1 MILIVVPILAL
12 AIAAIIITASPRYTV
27 MQQKIDQLHNGIGE
41 TITNE
46 RVIKSF
52 VREEHEKEKFSRIN
66 QELVEKSTA
75 ALRMMILMQP
85 VSTLAINV
93 TTLAVVWFARKQTMV
108 GTMELGTLTA
118 FITYLS
124 QILTALNFLANIVL
138 QGTRAAASN
147 RRITEVLQAT
157 IDLTDKDAAFPDREI
172 TGGSIEFQH
181 VSFRYFKK
189 NHQKVLN
196 DISLSIESGETVGI
210 IGSTGSGKST
220 VVRLLQ
226 RFYDVGAGS
235 VRINGRDVRTIP
247 RETLSAMFGA
257 AMQND
262 FLYSDTIEENIR
274 FGRALTHEQIVEA
287 AMLAQADEFIQQFPD
302 KYDTWIEQGGTNVSG
317 GQKQRILIARA
328 LAARPEILVLD
339 DSSSALDYK
348 TDAALRHALAE
359 QLGGKTQIIVAQRIS
374 TVLHADQIV
383 VLDEGRVVG
392 CGTHAELM
400 DACEPYR
407 EIALSQLSEEE
418 LEGGDAQ

>member
-75 ALRMMILMQP
+75 SLRMMILMQP

-196 DISLSIESGETVGI
+196 DINLSIRSGETVGI

-220 VVRLLQ
+220 LLNLLM
-226 RFYDVGAGS
+226 AA
-235 VRINGRDVRTIP
+235 
-247 RETLSAMFGA
+247 ETNYSGHILADGIELSDISTESLYGTMA
-257 AMQND
+257 A
-262 FLYSDTIEENIR
+262 
-274 FGRALTHEQIVEA
+274 
-287 AMLAQADEFIQQFPD
+287 IQQNVFVFNASIKD
-302 KYDTWIEQGGTNVSG
+302 NVSMFRDFPKTEMDEAIARAHLGALIRERGEDYLCGENGSGLSG
-317 GQKQRILIARA
+317 GEKQRISIARSLLKKSSVL
-328 LAARPEILVLD
+328 LADEVTA
-339 DSSSALDYK
+339 ALDAQTAHRVSSDILDLQGITRIVVTHTLEESLLRRYDK
-348 TDAALRHALAE
+348 IFVLRGGRIEEAGSFAVLMANKGYFYALF
-359 QLGGKTQIIVAQRIS
+359 TVAQ
-374 TVLHADQIV
+374 
-383 VLDEGRVVG
+383 
-392 CGTHAELM
+392 
-400 DACEPYR
+400 
-407 EIALSQLSEEE
+407 
-418 LEGGDAQ
+418 